1 MNERNA
7 REVVLVR
14 AIETADGAREI
25 VSDADREWASRASAE
40 IVGEHASDE
49 AFLTRRAALL
59 LERLRER
66 YPRMRVL
73 ASPPTTRGILAVALA
88 IGAFVI
94 GALGVDVG
102 PSKRINLLAPP
113 LLGLLAWNLAVYVVL
128 LVEALASRHRGD
140 AFGPFRRAI
149 VGGWREAM
157 HPVRGSTPRPLAVAL
172 ARFAT
177 DWSALALPIWT
188 RRATRL
194 LHVGAMM
201 LAFGAIV
208 GLYARGIAF
217 EFRAGWQSTFLNAAD
232 VTRILD
238 VVLAPGAWVTRLPLP
253 DEAHVRAI
261 GGAGAGENAA
271 SWIHLYAATI
281 AIVVILPR
289 LVLAAFAWIGERRLA
304 RRFPLLLE
312 HAYYRRL
319 VRRWREGSAQLEIF
333 PYSFDVA
340 PERRE
345 ALARVMARV
354 FDAGAALDWHP
365 STLYGDDAIPPAS
378 HASPGALVAIF
389 NLAATPER
397 ENHAAFVEA
406 LRARAPHPP
415 MIAVVDST
423 DFADRFKDAPQR
435 IAEREEAWRRLF
447 AAQRIEPLF
456 VRLADPDLREAG
468 DTLAMRLEEMPQ

>member
-1 MNERNA
+1 MDERSA

-14 AIETADGAREI
+14 AIEIADGAREV
-25 VSDADREWASRASAE
+25 VSDDDRGWASRASAE
-40 IVGEHASDE
+40 IVGAHASDE
-49 AFLTRRAALL
+49 AFLARRASLL

-73 ASPPTTRGILAVALA
+73 ASPPTTRGVVALA
-88 IGAFVI
+88 LAIAAFVI

-113 LLGLLAWNLAVYVVL
+113 LLGLLAWNVAVYIAL
-128 LVEALASRHRGD
+128 FVEMLASRHRGNVL
-140 AFGPFRRAI
+140 GPLRRAI

-157 HPVRGSTPRPLAVAL
+157 HPIRGSTPRPLAVAL
-172 ARFAT
+172 ARFAP
-177 DWSALALPIWT
+177 DWSALALPIWR

-194 LHVGAMM
+194 LHVGAAM
-201 LAFGAIV
+201 LALGAIV

-217 EFRAGWQSTFLNAAD
+217 EFRAGWQSTFLDAAA

-238 VVLAPGAWVTRLPLP
+238 IVLAPGAWVTRLPLP
-253 DEAHVRAI
+253 DEAHVAAI
-261 GGAGAGENAA
+261 GGQSTGENAA

-289 LVLAAFAWIGERRLA
+289 LVLGAFAWLGERRLA
-304 RRFPLLLE
+304 RSFPLPLE

-319 VRRWREGSAQLEIF
+319 VRRWREGNAQIEIF

-340 PERRE
+340 PDRRE
-345 ALARVMARV
+345 ALARVMTRV
-354 FDAGAALDWHP
+354 FDAGATLGWHP
-365 STLYGDDAIPPAS
+365 STPYGDDAIPPAS

-406 LRARAPHPP
+406 LRARAPHAPL
-415 MIAVVDST
+415 IAIVDTT
-423 DFADRFKDAPQR
+423 DFADRFFDAPRR
-435 IAEREEAWRRLF
+435 IAEREEAWRRSF
-447 AAQRIEPLF
+447 SAQRIEPLF
-456 VRLADPDLREAG
+456 VRLADPDVREAG
-468 DTLAMRLEEMPQ
+468 DTIAMRLEEIPQ

>member
-1 MNERNA
+1 MNERSA

-25 VSDADREWASRASAE
+25 AGDADRGWASRAAAE

-49 AFLTRRAALL
+49 AFLARRAALL
-59 LERLRER
+59 LERLRDR
-66 YPRMRVL
+66 YPRIRPL
-73 ASPPTTRGILAVALA
+73 ASPPPTRGLAAVALA
-88 IGAFVI
+88 VGAFVI

-113 LLGLLAWNLAVYVVL
+113 LLGLLAWNLAVYVAL
-128 LVEALASRHRGD
+128 LVEALASRRRGN
-140 AFGPFRRAI
+140 ASGPLRRAI

-157 HPVRGSTPRPLAVAL
+157 HPIRGSTPRPLAAAL

-177 DWSALALPIWT
+177 DWSKLALPIWR
-188 RRATRL
+188 RRAARL
-194 LHVGAMM
+194 LHVGAAM
-201 LAFGAIV
+201 LALGAIV

-238 VVLAPGAWVTRLPLP
+238 IVLAPGAWLTGLPLP
-253 DEAHVRAI
+253 DEARVAAI

-281 AIVVILPR
+281 ALVVIAPR
-289 LVLAAFAWIGERRLA
+289 LLIGALAWIGERRLA
-304 RRFPLLLE
+304 GRFTLSLD
-312 HAYYRRL
+312 HAYYQRL
-319 VRRWREGSAQLEIF
+319 VRRWREGSAQIEVF

-340 PERRE
+340 PDRRE
-345 ALARVMARV
+345 ALARVVARV

-365 STLYGDDAIPPAS
+365 PTAYGDDAIPPAS
-378 HASPGALVAIF
+378 QASPGALVTIF
-389 NLAATPER
+389 NLSATPER
-397 ENHAAFVEA
+397 ENHAAFAEA
-406 LRARAPHPP
+406 IRLRAPHAP
-415 MIAVVDST
+415 MIAIVDTT
-423 DFADRFKDAPQR
+423 DFGDRFVDAPRR

-447 AAQRIEPLF
+447 ATQRIEPLF
-456 VRLADPDLREAG
+456 VRLADPDLREAS
-468 DTLAMRLEEMPQ
+468 DTLAMRLEEWPQ